1 MMETKIHSV
10 MVKIAPDTPVG
21 TILSAELAGTALVL
35 VRHAKGWSAAP
46 DACPHAACAL
56 SRMGEV
62 VDGTILVCNCHG
74 AEFDLVTGAVLL
86 DPAEAPLQLLDVVES
101 ADSGCLIIT
110 RRQ

>member
-1 MMETKIHSV
+1 MENQGHSV
-10 MVKIAPDTPVG
+10 TVKIAPDTPVG
-21 TILSAELAGTALVL
+21 TILSAELGGTALVL

-46 DACPHAACAL
+46 DTCPHAACSL

-86 DPAEAPLQLLDVVES
+86 DPAEAPLQLLDVVE
-101 ADSGCLIIT
+101 AGDSGSLTIT
-110 RRQ
+110 RRE